1 MAGGQGRVGGDY
13 SSDILMYDGAEDK
26 WTKVGDLCQGRA
38 YHAISLVPAAVDE
51 ECILDID
58 CWMNNVQNKQQKFL
72 FWF

>member
-26 WTKVGDLCQGRA
+26 WTKVGDLCRA
-38 YHAISLVPAAVDE
+38 RGYHAISLVPAAVDE

-58 CWMNNVQNKQQKFL
+58 C
-72 FWF
+72 